1 MSETTENWTCVSTA
15 RSLKVI
21 SEAELVLTAVGI
33 ETKLKR
39 GIYSWRLYTRDEMSE
54 TARMQLQL
62 YHEENR
68 AFTIVRAPSPV
79 IDNGIAGIVGYAVF
93 IWSVWIL
100 GSMGVADGIE
110 NNGSMWVFAV
120 DNGEWWRLFTAL
132 LLHADLAHLV
142 SNTLFG
148 ALFGIFA
155 GRLYGSG
162 VAWLLIVLC
171 GAGGNY
177 LNAIMQTEM
186 FRSLGASTATFAAAG
201 LVGGLLWRRRFVAG
215 RGIRYNF
222 LPIAGVIAIF
232 AFLGIGGERT
242 DVLGHFTG
250 LLTGLVVGMCVGGL
264 DYRRLGS
271 SGQLLAGVLAIA
283 ILMFAWSQT

>member
-1 MSETTENWTCVSTA
+1 MSTA
-15 RSLKVI
+15 RALKLI
-21 SEAELVLTAVGI
+21 NEAELVLTAVGI

-54 TARMQLQL
+54 TARTQLRL
-62 YHEENR
+62 YREENR
-68 AFTIVRAPSPV
+68 AYTIVRAPSPV
-79 IDNGIAGIVGYAVF
+79 IDNGIAGVVGYVAF
-93 IWSVWIL
+93 IWLVWIL
-100 GSMGVADGIE
+100 GALGIADGIE

-142 SNTLFG
+142 GNTLFG
-148 ALFGIFA
+148 VLFGIFA

-177 LNAIMQTEM
+177 LNAIMQAEM

-201 LVGGLLWRRRFVAG
+201 LVGGLVWRRRFVAG
-215 RGIRYNF
+215 RGWRYNF
-222 LPIAGVIAIF
+222 LPVAGVIAIF
-232 AFLGIGGERT
+232 VFLGIGGERT

-250 LLTGLVVGMCVGGL
+250 LLAGLVVGMCVGAV
-264 DYRRLGS
+264 DYRRLGN
-271 SGQLLAGVLAIA
+271 SGQLMAGCIA
-283 ILMFAWSQT
+283 ISVLVFAWSRT